1 MMNQLIQRILDLLSL
16 GKSNK
21 QIAAAVFLAEGTLK
35 NNLSRIMEKLHVRN
49 HTELAMRACCRR
61 R

>member
-1 MMNQLIQRILDLLSL
+1 MMNELIQRILDLLSL

-35 NNLSRIMEKLHVRN
+35 NNLSRIMEKLHARN
-49 HTELAMRACCRR
+49 RTELAMRACCRR